1 MLSVEQVKELVGEL
15 HDPIVDVP
23 IKETGGIVE
32 VSVKEEKEHIS
43 VKIAI
48 AKMGGQP
55 QLDLQM
61 EIVDLLKDNGAKTV
75 GIRFDELSE
84 ETLEKFKGI
93 MEEQTIEGL
102 LSKDNPVEFIAVA
115 SGKGG
120 VGKSTIAVNLA
131 VSLARQGKKV
141 GLVDAD
147 IYGFSVPDMM
157 GIQEKPDF

>member
-43 VKIAI
+43 IKIAI

-84 ETLEKFKGI
+84 KH
-93 MEEQTIEGL
+93 
-102 LSKDNPVEFIAVA
+102 
-115 SGKGG
+115 
-120 VGKSTIAVNLA
+120 
-131 VSLARQGKKV
+131 
-141 GLVDAD
+141 
-147 IYGFSVPDMM
+147 
-157 GIQEKPDF
+157 